1 MSNTDSFIDEVN
13 DEVRSDRFYASL
25 RRYGWIGIVAVILIV
40 GGAAWN
46 EYNKAQERAKSEALG
61 DGLLAALAIEEG
73 PARAEALTA
82 VPAESPAAGAVA
94 EMMAA
99 AEQHNAGQTGLAVE
113 ALDRVATNG
122 DIDPIYRQIAAFKS
136 LTLQVDRVPADTL
149 RPQFEALAAPGQPL
163 SLLAQE
169 QLALLDIRE
178 GNTSEA
184 IDRYQAVLQDA
195 AVTADLQQ
203 RALQVIVSLGG
214 TPDMENLPTAGN

>member
-13 DEVRSDRFYASL
+13 DEVRSDRFYAAL
-25 RRYGWIGIVAVILIV
+25 RRYGWIGVLAVVLIV

-46 EYNKAQERAKSEALG
+46 EYNKAQVRADAEALG
-61 DGLLAALAIEEG
+61 DGLLAALATEEG
-73 PARAEALTA
+73 TARVDALTA
-82 VPAESPAAGAVA
+82 VPAGTPAAQAVA

-99 AEQHNAGQTGLAVE
+99 SEQHNAGQTGLAVE
-113 ALDRVATNG
+113 ALNRVATNG
-122 DIDPIYRQIAAFKS
+122 DIDPIYRSIAAFKA

-149 RPQFEALAAPGQPL
+149 RPQFEALASPGQPL

-169 QLALLDIRE
+169 QLALLDIRD
-178 GNTSEA
+178 GNTAGA

-214 TPDMENLPTAGN
+214 TPDLDNLPAAGN